1 MGKEV
6 RKVHFVVST
15 HWDREWYESFQGF
28 RVRLVNM
35 FDELLEVMEKDPR
48 FKYFQTDGQSI
59 VLEDY
64 LEIRPERAAKVRAL
78 VEEGRLETG
87 PWYVLPDEFL
97 VSGESLIRN
106 IQEGIRVADG
116 FGRSSRAG
124 FVCDIF
130 GHNSQI
136 PQILSGFGIHSFF
149 MWRGMNEKVCS
160 ADFRWR
166 SPDGSEVLVHRF
178 GPMWGYCDYDF
189 RVRKANK
196 IDAHPSHEELV
207 QGLIEE
213 VKLLAGRTPAQTL
226 LVFDGG
232 DHIEIEPSTP
242 DLIEE
247 ANRHLAADGF
257 QIEFST
263 LSRFAADIVK
273 EAERITDVVSGELRE
288 PGSGVDEQWVIPGVL
303 SSRIDLKMANR
314 DCEDLLCYWAEP
326 FSAIAKRYGLSPCE
340 TYLRTAWRFLLQN
353 HPHDSICGCSIEQ
366 VHKDMEYRFDQSRE
380 IAWLVTR
387 DSLRRIA
394 GSVPGEATATRFPV
408 VVANPLT
415 FDRSESIDL
424 TIELPSDCP
433 AYQEFFGFERKPG
446 FRVYDSGG
454 GEIPYQLVHQSL
466 DRTRFIHKVRKF
478 PHAFRRHLVDISLR
492 LDLPALGT
500 RTLWVETV
508 AGPTRHPGKGLA
520 TGQSRMENE
529 FLSVEIHGNGTLT
542 IQDLESGMVFSS
554 LLTLED
560 CADIGDGWY
569 HGVAVND
576 EVFLSEGS
584 SASISMVH
592 NGPNK
597 ATFRVEVS
605 FEVPACFDFSQMVR
619 SGQREILKVTHWI
632 TLRQGARRIEVTTEA
647 NNTIRDHRLRVLFPT
662 LLEAGTYLADS
673 PFDVVERPIELRADN
688 YTYKE
693 LEVEAKP
700 QYTWTA
706 VSGGHEFSDED
717 EDYGLAVVSKGLPES
732 AVLDTEDREIAL
744 TLLRAFKKAVMTD
757 GCEAGQIQGKHCFN
771 YWIIPFSGRPD
782 AVRLGR
788 EGQMLAAG
796 LRSMQVHPLDDRPE
810 ERNHPDRF
818 SLLKVQGEALVTS
831 IRANEDGGMTARL
844 YNPTEYPTEVVISSE
859 GLQRARLCDFLDQPF
874 QDLPVSAGSATFSL
888 DGKKILSVLLN
899 R

>member
-1 MGKEV
+1 
-6 RKVHFVVST
+6 
-15 HWDREWYESFQGF
+15 
-28 RVRLVNM
+28 
-35 FDELLEVMEKDPR
+35 
-48 FKYFQTDGQSI
+48 
-59 VLEDY
+59 
-64 LEIRPERAAKVRAL
+64 
-78 VEEGRLETG
+78 
-87 PWYVLPDEFL
+87 
-97 VSGESLIRN
+97 SGESLIRN

-149 MWRGMNEKVCS
+149 MWRGMNEKICS

-380 IAWLVTR
+380 IARLVTR

-446 FRVYDSGG
+446 FRVYDSG
-454 GEIPYQLVHQSL
+454 
-466 DRTRFIHKVRKF
+466 
-478 PHAFRRHLVDISLR
+478 
-492 LDLPALGT
+492 
-500 RTLWVETV
+500 
-508 AGPTRHPGKGLA
+508 
-520 TGQSRMENE
+520 
-529 FLSVEIHGNGTLT
+529 
-542 IQDLESGMVFSS
+542 
-554 LLTLED
+554 
-560 CADIGDGWY
+560 
-569 HGVAVND
+569 
-576 EVFLSEGS
+576 
-584 SASISMVH
+584 
-592 NGPNK
+592 
-597 ATFRVEVS
+597 
-605 FEVPACFDFSQMVR
+605 
-619 SGQREILKVTHWI
+619 
-632 TLRQGARRIEVTTEA
+632 
-647 NNTIRDHRLRVLFPT
+647 
-662 LLEAGTYLADS
+662 
-673 PFDVVERPIELRADN
+673 
-688 YTYKE
+688 
-693 LEVEAKP
+693 
-700 QYTWTA
+700 
-706 VSGGHEFSDED
+706 
-717 EDYGLAVVSKGLPES
+717 
-732 AVLDTEDREIAL
+732 
-744 TLLRAFKKAVMTD
+744 
-757 GCEAGQIQGKHCFN
+757 
-771 YWIIPFSGRPD
+771 
-782 AVRLGR
+782 
-788 EGQMLAAG
+788 
-796 LRSMQVHPLDDRPE
+796 
-810 ERNHPDRF
+810 
-818 SLLKVQGEALVTS
+818 
-831 IRANEDGGMTARL
+831 
-844 YNPTEYPTEVVISSE
+844 
-859 GLQRARLCDFLDQPF
+859 
-874 QDLPVSAGSATFSL
+874 
-888 DGKKILSVLLN
+888 
-899 R
+899 